1 MTIKYIGVKNANRDS
16 KNYEYAS
23 KDSFGV
29 THLSSKLSSATQYD
43 TEQEVIEV
51 FNQSTI
57 WVCKL
62 DGQEIT
68 PLQPTR

>member
-1 MTIKYIGVKNANRDS
+1 MTIKYIGVANANRDS
-16 KNYEYAS
+16 RYYGYAS
-23 KDSFGV
+23 KDSRGV
-29 THLSSKLSSATQYD
+29 THIGDKLISATQYD

-57 WVCKL
+57 WVCRL
-62 DGQEIT
+62 DGDEIT